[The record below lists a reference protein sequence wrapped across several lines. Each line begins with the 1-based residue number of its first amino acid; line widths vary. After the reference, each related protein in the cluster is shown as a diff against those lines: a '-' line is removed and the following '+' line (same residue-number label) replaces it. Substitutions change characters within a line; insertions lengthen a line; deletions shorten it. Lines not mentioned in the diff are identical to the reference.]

1 MKQMPRRDDFV
12 SLLRKV
18 GASEKRRRIDASDE
32 EKGTSRCSTDTGPV
46 STVVTANQSTSVSRD
61 NARNSEGETDTEQRG
76 RDTLS
81 PLDKVVKCYD
91 ALREPKSGFLQDML
105 PDVPA
110 AYLDRLYALHYGDI
124 PDIVF
129 SKLRAEPWSLPE
141 LPSPSLSDSPE

>member
-1 MKQMPRRDDFV
+1 MLRRDDFAR
-12 SLLRKV
+12 LLEKV
-18 GASEKRRRIDASDE
+18 KVSEKRRRIEASDE

-46 STVVTANQSTSVSRD
+46 STAVTANQSTSVARD

-81 PLDKVVKCYD
+81 PLDKIVKCYG
-91 ALREPKSGFLQDML
+91 ALCEPKSGFLQEVL

-110 AYLDRLYALHYGDI
+110 LFLDRLDALHDGDI
-124 PDIVF
+124 PDSVF
-129 SKLRAEPWSLPE
+129 SKLRAEPWSWAE